1 MRERRNDLADEAS
14 SYISWH
20 KLEDDVDIIQVTL
33 SHLGLVGARPHF
45 NVKAERSAA
54 QKSDEPGISW
64 FHEYSIA
71 VLEGEKRAGEITWR
85 VKVHDDEAS

>member
-1 MRERRNDLADEAS
+1 M
-14 SYISWH
+14 
-20 KLEDDVDIIQVTL
+20 
-33 SHLGLVGARPHF
+33 GARPHF

-54 QKSDEPGISW
+54 QKSYEPGISW

-71 VLEGEKRAGEITWR
+71 VLGGGKRAGEINWR